1 MSLFPLREK
10 RVSRMLRCAA
20 KILSLAMIDYSSATE
35 TALSRQ
41 PFFPELPSLK
51 SFFTRGHGT
60 SGAACKL

>member
-1 MSLFPLREK
+1 
-10 RVSRMLRCAA
+10 MLRCAA

-51 SFFTRGHGT
+51 SFLTRGHGT